1 MAFTVGFA
9 HELVFSAS
17 NDFLA
22 RRMKGIVLAG
32 GLGTRL
38 SPLTKVASKQLLPVY
53 DKPLIYYPLS
63 TLMLANIR
71 EILVIAASNQIEVF
85 RKLFTEG
92 NEFGIKISY
101 KIQETPSGIAESM
114 ILAEQFLEDSKSAL
128 ILGDNLFHGS
138 GLGRRLEA
146 FKDVRGAQIFG
157 YHVQD
162 PSPYGVATIDEKNVV
177 TALVEKPQNSQS
189 KIAIP
194 GLYFFDHTASKRA
207 RELKPSARGELEIL
221 DLLKS
226 YLADAALSLEMLP
239 RGTAWFDSG
248 TFDDLHEAGSYVK
261 LMQERTGERV
271 GDPLEIAK
279 FRGWIN

>member
-1 MAFTVGFA
+1 
-9 HELVFSAS
+9 
-17 NDFLA
+17 
-22 RRMKGIVLAG
+22 MKGIVLAG

-38 SPLTKVASKQLLPVY
+38 DPLTRVASKQLLPVY

-71 EILVIAASNQIEVF
+71 EVLIIAAPNQLDRF
-85 RKLFTEG
+85 RELLG
-92 NEFGIKISY
+92 NGDDFGLGISF
-101 KIQETPSGIAESM
+101 KIQERPSGIAESL
-114 ILAEQFLEDSKSAL
+114 ILAEEFLEGSKSAL
-128 ILGDNLFHGS
+128 VLGDNLFHGA

-146 FKDVRGAQIFG
+146 FNNIVGAQIFG

-162 PSPYGVATIDEKNVV
+162 PSPYGVATVNSQNSV
-177 TALVEKPQNSQS
+177 TALEEKPKNSES

-194 GLYFFDHTASKRA
+194 GLYFFDETAPSRA
-207 RELKPSARGELEIL
+207 KELLPSGRGELEIL
-221 DLLKS
+221 DLLKT
-226 YLADAALSLEMLP
+226 YLVDSALKLEMLP

-248 TFDDLHEAGSYVK
+248 TFDDLHEAATYVK

-279 FRGWIN
+279 IRRWID

>member
-1 MAFTVGFA
+1 
-9 HELVFSAS
+9 
-17 NDFLA
+17 
-22 RRMKGIVLAG
+22 MKGIVLAG

-38 SPLTKVASKQLLPVY
+38 IPLTKIASKQLLPVY

-71 EILVIAASNQIEVF
+71 EILVIAAPNE
-85 RKLFTEG
+85 TERFSDLLG
-92 NEFGIKISY
+92 SGDDFGLRLSY
-101 KIQETPSGIAESM
+101 ETQEKPSGIAESLIM
-114 ILAEQFLEDSKSAL
+114 ANKFLDGSKSAL

-146 FKDVRGAQIFG
+146 FNQVVGAQIFG

-162 PSPYGVATIDEKNVV
+162 PSPYGVATINNLNIV
-177 TALVEKPQNSQS
+177 TALQEKPTNSDS

-194 GLYFFDHTASKRA
+194 GLYFFDETASRRA
-207 RELKPSARGELEIL
+207 KELKPSPRGELEIV

-226 YLADAALSLEMLP
+226 YLSESALNLEMLP

-248 TFDDLHEAGSYVK
+248 TFDDLHEAGTYVK

-279 FRGWIN
+279 IRGWIN

>member
-1 MAFTVGFA
+1 
-9 HELVFSAS
+9 
-17 NDFLA
+17 
-22 RRMKGIVLAG
+22 MKGIVLAG

-71 EILVIAASNQIEVF
+71 EILVIAAPNQIERF
-85 RKLFTEG
+85 KELLSDG
-92 NEFGIKISY
+92 HEFGLKISY
-101 KIQETPSGIAESM
+101 QIQEKPSGIAESL
-114 ILAEQFLEDSKSAL
+114 ILAEKFLDGSKSAL
-128 ILGDNLFHGS
+128 VLGDNLFHGP

-146 FKDVRGAQIFG
+146 FNNVEGAKIFG

-162 PSPYGVATIDEKNVV
+162 PSPYGIATIDKNGAV
-177 TALVEKPQNSQS
+177 TALIEKPESSIS

-194 GLYFFDHTASKRA
+194 GLYFFDQTASKRA
-207 RELKPSARGELEIL
+207 SELKPSARGELEIL
-221 DLLKS
+221 DLLDS
-226 YLADAALSLEMLP
+226 YLTNGSLNLEMLP

-248 TFDDLHEAGSYVK
+248 TFDDLHEAGMYVK

-279 FRGWIN
+279 LRGWVN

>member
-1 MAFTVGFA
+1 MTRPVGLSHGSVIRHSGILRGF
-9 HELVFSAS
+9 H
-17 NDFLA
+17 
-22 RRMKGIVLAG
+22 MKGIVLAG

-53 DKPLIYYPLS
+53 DKPLVYYPIS
-63 TLMLANIR
+63 TIMLAKIR
-71 EILVIAASNQIEVF
+71 EILVIAVPNQIERF
-85 RKLFTEG
+85 KELLGDGED
-92 NEFGIKISY
+92 FGILISY
-101 KIQETPSGIAESM
+101 KIQEKPAGIAESL
-114 ILAEQFLEDSKSAL
+114 ILAEEFLSGSKSAL

-146 FKDVRGAQIFG
+146 YNNVVGAQIFG
-157 YHVQD
+157 YHIQD
-162 PSPYGVATIDEKNVV
+162 PSQYGVATVNSKDKV
-177 TALVEKPQNSQS
+177 TALVEKPKNSES

-194 GLYFFDHTASKRA
+194 GLYFFDETASSRA
-207 RELKPSARGELEIL
+207 KALRPSSRGELEIL

-226 YLADAALSLEMLP
+226 YLADTLLNLEMLP

-248 TFDDLHEAGSYVK
+248 TFDDLHEAGTYVK

-279 FRGWIN
+279 IRGWVN

>member
-1 MAFTVGFA
+1 
-9 HELVFSAS
+9 
-17 NDFLA
+17 
-22 RRMKGIVLAG
+22 MKGIVLAG

-53 DKPLIYYPLS
+53 DKPLVYYPLS

-71 EILVIAASNQIEVF
+71 EILIITAANQTERF
-85 RKLFTEG
+85 RDLLG
-92 NEFGIKISY
+92 NGVEFGLSISY
-101 KIQETPSGIAESM
+101 KIQDRPAGIAESL
-114 ILAEQFLEDSKSAL
+114 ILAEEFLGGSKSAL

-138 GLGRRLEA
+138 GLGRRLEV
-146 FKDVRGAQIFG
+146 FNKVDGSQIFG
-157 YHVQD
+157 YHIQD
-162 PSPYGVATIDEKNVV
+162 PSQYGVATVNSENKV
-177 TALVEKPQNSQS
+177 TALVEKPRNSES

-194 GLYFFDHTASKRA
+194 GLYFFDDTASSRA
-207 RELKPSARGELEIL
+207 KELMPSSRGELEIL

-226 YLADAALSLEMLP
+226 YLVDNALNLEMLP

-248 TFDDLHEAGSYVK
+248 TFDDLHEAGTYVK

-279 FRGWIN
+279 IRGWVN

>member
-1 MAFTVGFA
+1 
-9 HELVFSAS
+9 
-17 NDFLA
+17 
-22 RRMKGIVLAG
+22 MKGIVLAG

-38 SPLTKVASKQLLPVY
+38 NPLTKVASKQLLPVY

-71 EILVIAASNQIEVF
+71 EVLLIAAPNQLDRF
-85 RKLFTEG
+85 RELLG
-92 NEFGIKISY
+92 NGDDFGLKISY
-101 KIQETPSGIAESM
+101 KTQKKPSGIAESL
-114 ILAEQFLEDSKSAL
+114 ILGEEFLDGSKSAL
-128 ILGDNLFHGS
+128 VLGDNLFHGA
-138 GLGRRLEA
+138 GLGRRLET
-146 FKDVRGAQIFG
+146 FNNVVGSQIFG

-162 PSPYGVATIDEKNVV
+162 PSPYGVATVNSNNAV
-177 TALVEKPQNSQS
+177 TALVEKPKNSES

-194 GLYFFDHTASKRA
+194 GMYFFDESASLRA
-207 RELKPSARGELEIL
+207 KKLKPSDRGEMEIL

-226 YLADAALSLEMLP
+226 YLSDSALNLEMLP

-248 TFDDLHEAGSYVK
+248 TFDDLHEAGTYVK

-279 FRGWIN
+279 IRGWVN

>member
-1 MAFTVGFA
+1 V
-9 HELVFSAS
+9 
-17 NDFLA
+17 
-22 RRMKGIVLAG
+22 KGIVLAG

-71 EILVIAASNQIEVF
+71 EILIIVAANQTERF
-85 RKLFTEG
+85 RDLLG
-92 NEFGIKISY
+92 NGVKFGLSISY
-101 KIQETPSGIAESM
+101 KIQDRPAGIAESL
-114 ILAEQFLEDSKSAL
+114 ILAEDFLGGSNSAL

-146 FKDVRGAQIFG
+146 FNKLDGSQVFG
-157 YHVQD
+157 YHIQD
-162 PSPYGVATIDEKNVV
+162 PSPYGVATVNRENKV
-177 TALVEKPQNSQS
+177 TALVEKPRNSES

-194 GLYFFDHTASKRA
+194 GLYFFDDTAPSRA
-207 RELKPSARGELEIL
+207 KDLMPSSRGELEIL

-226 YLADAALSLEMLP
+226 YLADNALNLEMLP

-248 TFDDLHEAGSYVK
+248 TYDDLHDAGTYVK

-279 FRGWIN
+279 IRGWVN

>member
-1 MAFTVGFA
+1 
-9 HELVFSAS
+9 
-17 NDFLA
+17 
-22 RRMKGIVLAG
+22 MKGIVLAG

-38 SPLTKVASKQLLPVY
+38 NPLTKVASKQLLPVY

-71 EILVIAASNQIEVF
+71 EVLIITAPNQMDRFSEILGSGED
-85 RKLFTEG
+85 
-92 NEFGIKISY
+92 FGLRMSY
-101 KIQETPSGIAESM
+101 KTQEIPSGIAESL
-114 ILAEQFLEDSKSAL
+114 ILGEEFLDGSKSAL

-146 FKDVRGAQIFG
+146 FNNVDGAQIFG

-162 PSPYGVATIDEKNVV
+162 PSPYGVATINNENIV
-177 TALVEKPQNSQS
+177 TALHEKPKNSES

-194 GLYFFDHTASKRA
+194 GLYFFDETAALRA
-207 RELKPSARGELEIL
+207 KGIKPSARGELEIL
-221 DLLKS
+221 DLLRS
-226 YLADAALSLEMLP
+226 YLSDSALNLEMLP

-248 TFDDLHEAGSYVK
+248 TFDDLHEAGTYVK

-279 FRGWIN
+279 IRGWVN

>member
-1 MAFTVGFA
+1 
-9 HELVFSAS
+9 
-17 NDFLA
+17 
-22 RRMKGIVLAG
+22 MKGIVLAG

-38 SPLTKVASKQLLPVY
+38 NPLTKVASKQLLPVY
-53 DKPLIYYPLS
+53 DKPLIYYPIS
-63 TLMLANIR
+63 TLMLANIQ
-71 EILVIAASNQIEVF
+71 EILIIAAPNQIGRFKE
-85 RKLFTEG
+85 LLNQGED
-92 NEFGIKISY
+92 FGLTVSY
-101 KIQETPSGIAESM
+101 KIQVTPAGIAESL
-114 ILAEQFLEDSKSAL
+114 ILAEEFLAGSKSAL
-128 ILGDNLFHGS
+128 ILGDNLFHGP

-146 FKDVRGAQIFG
+146 FNNVVGAQIFG

-162 PSPYGVATIDEKNVV
+162 PSPYGVATVNNLNIV
-177 TALVEKPQNSQS
+177 TALHEKPKNSES

-194 GLYFFDHTASKRA
+194 GLYFFDDSAPHRAKELAPSK
-207 RELKPSARGELEIL
+207 RGELEIL

-226 YLADAALSLEMLP
+226 YLSDSTLNLEMLP

-279 FRGWIN
+279 IRGWIN